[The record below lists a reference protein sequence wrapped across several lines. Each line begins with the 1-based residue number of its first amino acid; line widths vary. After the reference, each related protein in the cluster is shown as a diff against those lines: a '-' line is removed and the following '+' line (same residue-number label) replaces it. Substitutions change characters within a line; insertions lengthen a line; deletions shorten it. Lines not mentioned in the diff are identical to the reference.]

1 MKDLIVRYRDLDR
14 RRRELGMSYRV
25 LAELSGVSLPV
36 VQRLLAARIR
46 SPRFENVMAIADA
59 LGNGAARIQAD
70 GTCAFEF
77 PTSAEALRESQARG
91 KARRLVAMV
100 QGTSALEGQAVGDA
114 AYNSMIKR
122 TYHELLAGSCHRL
135 WSN

>member
-46 SPRFENVMAIADA
+46 YPRFENVMAIADA
-59 LGNGAARIQAD
+59 LGKGSPRILPD
-70 GTCAFEF
+70 GTCTFEF
-77 PTSAEALRESQARG
+77 PTSAEELRESRAQE
-91 KARRLVAMV
+91 KARRLVALV
-100 QGTSALEGQAVGDA
+100 QGTSALEDQAVDHA
-114 AYNSMIKR
+114 AYRAMINR
-122 TYHELLAGSCHRL
+122 TYHELLAGSGHRL

>member
-46 SPRFENVMAIADA
+46 SPRFENVMAIAEA
-59 LGNGAARIQAD
+59 LGKGTPRILSD

-77 PTSAEALRESQARG
+77 PTSAEELRESQARE
-91 KARRLVAMV
+91 KARKLVAMV
-100 QGTSALEGQAVGDA
+100 QGTSALEGQAVGVA
-114 AYNSMIKR
+114 AYKAMLNR
-122 TYHELLAGSCHRL
+122 TYHELLAGSSHRL